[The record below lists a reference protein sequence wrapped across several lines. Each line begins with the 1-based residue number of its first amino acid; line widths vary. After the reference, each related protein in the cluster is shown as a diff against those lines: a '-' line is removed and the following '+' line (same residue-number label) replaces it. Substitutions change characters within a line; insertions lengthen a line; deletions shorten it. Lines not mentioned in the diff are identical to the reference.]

1 MKEEVRKEKEVLMST
16 SAELKS
22 IIKSLGSSIN
32 KDNIVNN
39 YNNDKTIDNIA
50 NDIINF
56 IDMADINNKANDF
69 AKNIVEK
76 NATFYLVND
85 DIIQDP
91 YVQQKILSD
100 IAIIK
105 DLSIQSMIAD
115 YSISKM
121 INQIDASFG
130 NVHPR
135 LFEVLSN
142 FQRSKLD
149 ITKTIAQ
156 YIIMI
161 QDNFKNIK
169 MDYLKQKE
177 EKDIEMNLIDG
188 TNDSIVA
195 KGTKNLIENLSN
207 ILTELKTK
215 ELDRE

>member
-76 NATFYLVND
+76 NATFYLVDD

-177 EKDIEMNLIDG
+177 EKEIQLDISN
-188 TNDSIVA
+188 NSDSIVA

-215 ELDRE
+215 ENE

>member
-115 YSISKM
+115 YSISRM

-177 EKDIEMNLIDG
+177 EKDIEMNLTDG

>member
-16 SAELKS
+16 SAELKN

-76 NATFYLVND
+76 NATFYLVDD

-115 YSISKM
+115 YSISRM

-177 EKDIEMNLIDG
+177 EKDIEMNLTDG

-207 ILTELKTK
+207 MLNELNTNKNDK
-215 ELDRE
+215 

>member
-16 SAELKS
+16 SAELKN
-22 IIKSLGSSIN
+22 IIKSLGLSIN

-115 YSISKM
+115 YSISRM

-177 EKDIEMNLIDG
+177 EKDIEMNLTDG

-195 KGTKNLIENLSN
+195 KGTKNLIENLTN

>member
-76 NATFYLVND
+76 NATFYLFDD

-115 YSISKM
+115 YSISRM

-177 EKDIEMNLIDG
+177 EKDIEMNLTDG

>member
-177 EKDIEMNLIDG
+177 EKDIEMNLTDG

-215 ELDRE
+215 ENE

>member
-1 MKEEVRKEKEVLMST
+1 MKEEVRKEKEVLMRT

-177 EKDIEMNLIDG
+177 EKDIEMNLTDG

-207 ILTELKTK
+207 MLNELNTNKNDK
-215 ELDRE
+215 

>member
-115 YSISKM
+115 YSISRM

-177 EKDIEMNLIDG
+177 EKDIEMNLTDG

-195 KGTKNLIENLSN
+195 KGTKNLIENLTN

>member
-177 EKDIEMNLIDG
+177 EKEIQLDISN
-188 TNDSIVA
+188 NSDSIVA

-215 ELDRE
+215 ENE

>member
-1 MKEEVRKEKEVLMST
+1 MIFVKL
-16 SAELKS
+16 L
-22 IIKSLGSSIN
+22 
-32 KDNIVNN
+32 
-39 YNNDKTIDNIA
+39 
-50 NDIINF
+50 
-56 IDMADINNKANDF
+56 
-69 AKNIVEK
+69 K
-76 NATFYLVND
+76 NANFYLVDD

-115 YSISKM
+115 YSISRM

-177 EKDIEMNLIDG
+177 EKDIEMNLTDG
-188 TNDSIVA
+188 TKDSIVA
-195 KGTKNLIENLSN
+195 KGTKA
-207 ILTELKTK
+207 
-215 ELDRE
+215 

>member
-16 SAELKS
+16 SAELKN

-115 YSISKM
+115 YSISRM

-177 EKDIEMNLIDG
+177 EEDIEMNLTDG

-195 KGTKNLIENLSN
+195 KGTKNLIENLTN

>member
-115 YSISKM
+115 YSISRM

-177 EKDIEMNLIDG
+177 EKEIKSQLEEGN
-188 TNDSIVA
+188 NDSIVA
-195 KGTKNLIENLSN
+195 KGTKDLIENLTN
-207 ILTELKTK
+207 MLNELKTK
-215 ELDRE
+215 ENDI

>member
-16 SAELKS
+16 SAELKN
-22 IIKSLGSSIN
+22 IIKSLGLSIN

-76 NATFYLVND
+76 NATFYLVDD

-177 EKDIEMNLIDG
+177 EKEIQLDISN
-188 TNDSIVA
+188 NSDSIVA

-215 ELDRE
+215 ENE

>member
-76 NATFYLVND
+76 NATFYLVDD

-177 EKDIEMNLIDG
+177 EKDIEMNLTDG

-195 KGTKNLIENLSN
+195 KGTKNLIENLTN

>member
-16 SAELKS
+16 SAELKN

-91 YVQQKILSD
+91 YVQQN
-100 IAIIK
+100 II
-105 DLSIQSMIAD
+105 
-115 YSISKM
+115 
-121 INQIDASFG
+121 
-130 NVHPR
+130 
-135 LFEVLSN
+135 
-142 FQRSKLD
+142 
-149 ITKTIAQ
+149 
-156 YIIMI
+156 
-161 QDNFKNIK
+161 
-169 MDYLKQKE
+169 
-177 EKDIEMNLIDG
+177 
-188 TNDSIVA
+188 
-195 KGTKNLIENLSN
+195 
-207 ILTELKTK
+207 
-215 ELDRE
+215 

>member
-76 NATFYLVND
+76 NATFYLVDD

-115 YSISKM
+115 YSISRM

-177 EKDIEMNLIDG
+177 EKDIEMNLTDG

-195 KGTKNLIENLSN
+195 KGTKNLIENLGN
-207 ILTELKTK
+207 ILAELKTK

>member
-16 SAELKS
+16 SAELKN

-177 EKDIEMNLIDG
+177 EKDIEMNLTDG

-207 ILTELKTK
+207 ILTELNTNKNDK
-215 ELDRE
+215 

>member
-177 EKDIEMNLIDG
+177 EKDIEMNLTDG

-207 ILTELKTK
+207 ILTELNTNKNDK
-215 ELDRE
+215 

>member
-16 SAELKS
+16 SAELKN

-76 NATFYLVND
+76 NATFYLVDD

-115 YSISKM
+115 YSISRM

-177 EKDIEMNLIDG
+177 EKDIEMNLTDG

-207 ILTELKTK
+207 ILAELKTK

>member
-177 EKDIEMNLIDG
+177 EKEIKSQLEEGN
-188 TNDSIVA
+188 NDSIVA
-195 KGTKNLIENLSN
+195 KGTKDLIENLTN
-207 ILTELKTK
+207 MLNELKTK
-215 ELDRE
+215 ENDI

>member
-1 MKEEVRKEKEVLMST
+1 MS
-16 SAELKS
+16 KYYP
-22 IIKSLGSSIN
+22 N
-32 KDNIVNN
+32 NN
-39 YNNDKTIDNIA
+39 YFLYNPKITKSKL
-50 NDIINF
+50 F
-56 IDMADINNKANDF
+56 SYESHT
-69 AKNIVEK
+69 KNIVEK
-76 NATFYLVND
+76 NATFYLVDD

-115 YSISKM
+115 YSISRM

-169 MDYLKQKE
+169 MDYLKQK
-177 EKDIEMNLIDG
+177 K
-188 TNDSIVA
+188 
-195 KGTKNLIENLSN
+195 K
-207 ILTELKTK
+207 
-215 ELDRE
+215 RY

>member
-16 SAELKS
+16 SAELKN

-115 YSISKM
+115 YSISRM

-177 EKDIEMNLIDG
+177 EKDIEMNLTDG

-207 ILTELKTK
+207 MLNELNTNKNDK
-215 ELDRE
+215 

>member
-76 NATFYLVND
+76 NATFYLVDD

-177 EKDIEMNLIDG
+177 EKDIEMNLTDG

>member
-177 EKDIEMNLIDG
+177 EKDIEMNLTDG

-207 ILTELKTK
+207 MLNELNTNKNDK
-215 ELDRE
+215 

>member
-16 SAELKS
+16 SAELKN

-76 NATFYLVND
+76 NATFYLVDD

-115 YSISKM
+115 YSISRM

-177 EKDIEMNLIDG
+177 EKDIEMNLTDG

-195 KGTKNLIENLSN
+195 KGTKNLIENLGN
-207 ILTELKTK
+207 ILAELKTK

>member
-16 SAELKS
+16 SAELKN

-115 YSISKM
+115 YSISRM

-177 EKDIEMNLIDG
+177 EKDIEMNLTDG

>member
-16 SAELKS
+16 SAELKN

-76 NATFYLVND
+76 NATFYLVDD

-115 YSISKM
+115 YSISRM

-177 EKDIEMNLIDG
+177 EKDIEMNLTDG

-195 KGTKNLIENLSN
+195 KGTKNLIENLGD
-207 ILTELKTK
+207 ILAELKTK

>member
-177 EKDIEMNLIDG
+177 EKDIEMNLTDG

-195 KGTKNLIENLSN
+195 KGTKNLIENLTNMLNELN
-207 ILTELKTK
+207 INKNDK
-215 ELDRE
+215 

>member
-1 MKEEVRKEKEVLMST
+1 LMST

-177 EKDIEMNLIDG
+177 EKEIQLDISN
-188 TNDSIVA
+188 NSDSIVA

-215 ELDRE
+215 ENE

>member
-76 NATFYLVND
+76 NATFYLVDD

-115 YSISKM
+115 YSISRM

-177 EKDIEMNLIDG
+177 EKDIEMNLTDG

-195 KGTKNLIENLSN
+195 KGTKNLIENLTN

>member
-16 SAELKS
+16 SAELKN

-76 NATFYLVND
+76 NATFYLVDD

-177 EKDIEMNLIDG
+177 EKDIEMNLTDG
-188 TNDSIVA
+188 TNDSIVV
-195 KGTKNLIENLSN
+195 KGTKNLIENLVN
-207 ILTELKTK
+207 ILAELKTK

>member
-1 MKEEVRKEKEVLMST
+1 MIL
-16 SAELKS
+16 LK
-22 IIKSLGSSIN
+22 ILLK
-32 KDNIVNN
+32 
-39 YNNDKTIDNIA
+39 
-50 NDIINF
+50 
-56 IDMADINNKANDF
+56 
-69 AKNIVEK
+69 K

-115 YSISKM
+115 YSISRM

-177 EKDIEMNLIDG
+177 EKEIKSQLEEGN
-188 TNDSIVA
+188 NDSIVA

-207 ILTELKTK
+207 MLNELNTNKNDK
-215 ELDRE
+215 

>member
-115 YSISKM
+115 YSISRM

-177 EKDIEMNLIDG
+177 EKEIKSQLEEGN
-188 TNDSIVA
+188 NDSIVA

>member
-16 SAELKS
+16 SAELKN
-22 IIKSLGSSIN
+22 IIKSLGLSIN

-76 NATFYLVND
+76 NATFYLVDD

-169 MDYLKQKE
+169 MDYLKQKK
-177 EKDIEMNLIDG
+177 EKEIQLDISN
-188 TNDSIVA
+188 NSDSIVA

-215 ELDRE
+215 ENE

>member
-177 EKDIEMNLIDG
+177 EEEIKSQLEEGN
-188 TNDSIVA
+188 NDSIVA

-207 ILTELKTK
+207 MLNELNTNKNDK
-215 ELDRE
+215 

>member
-22 IIKSLGSSIN
+22 IIKSLGLSIN

-115 YSISKM
+115 YSISRM

-177 EKDIEMNLIDG
+177 EKDIEMNLTDG

>member
-1 MKEEVRKEKEVLMST
+1 MKEEVRKEKEVLMRT

-115 YSISKM
+115 YSISRM

-177 EKDIEMNLIDG
+177 EEEIKSQLEEGN
-188 TNDSIVA
+188 NDSIVA

-207 ILTELKTK
+207 MLNELNTNKNDK
-215 ELDRE
+215 

>member
-16 SAELKS
+16 SAELKN
-22 IIKSLGSSIN
+22 IIKSLGLSIN

-76 NATFYLVND
+76 NATFYLVDD

-115 YSISKM
+115 YSISRM

-177 EKDIEMNLIDG
+177 EKDIEMNLTDG

-195 KGTKNLIENLSN
+195 KGTKNLIENLTN